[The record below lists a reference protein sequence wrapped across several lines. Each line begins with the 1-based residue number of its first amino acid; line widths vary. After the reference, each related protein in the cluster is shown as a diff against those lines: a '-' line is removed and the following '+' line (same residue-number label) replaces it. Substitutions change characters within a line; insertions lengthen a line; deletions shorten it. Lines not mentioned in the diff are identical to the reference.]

1 MCAFLEQ
8 KSRSLDRSRRF
19 FFHPTWSLPHL
30 AHWKWPLPHM
40 THIFRS
46 FWPKKNT
53 FHPSIASN
61 RAVQALGAQLVVCK
75 GTQELWDDEI
85 RLGTVIPF
93 PRNRGGC
100 RGFIYTCL
108 GPFIYGVINFGM
120 RVLGVVLWDLNT
132 FSKYI
137 SSTRIG
143 TSASKAKKTHARNY
157 LWSSTASDCVGKSTV
172 ETMFFTLFTIFHS
185 RSYGKI

>member
-1 MCAFLEQ
+1 MCFPLT
-8 KSRSLDRSRRF
+8 KISRSRPFENIFFTPHDHCPILPTENDRYPIWPTSLDRF
-19 FFHPTWSLPHL
+19 DPKNHVPPIH
-30 AHWKWPLPHM
+30 
-40 THIFRS
+40 RS
-46 FWPKKNT
+46 D
-53 FHPSIASN
+53 

-100 RGFIYTCL
+100 RGFIYIYTCL

-143 TSASKAKKTHARNY
+143 TSASKAKKPCKKLPMVIY
-157 LWSSTASDCVGKSTV
+157 CQWLC
-172 ETMFFTLFTIFHS
+172 
-185 RSYGKI
+185 GKIYSWNQVLYIVYHLS